1 MQHAAQVNQ
10 EHDGRLITSGDLLNS
25 SKSSASGEA
34 SQPIS
39 QIRIKK
45 NKNEVIAV
53 KGEKAGKN
61 KLRVND
67 SDGKD
72 I

>member
-1 MQHAAQVNQ
+1 M
-10 EHDGRLITSGDLLNS
+10 ITSGDLLNS

-53 KGEKAGKN
+53 KGEKASKK